1 METIF
6 LISIVLMLVTL
17 FIGTPVAIALGV
29 SGLVGLYAVFGEN
42 SLIIGAKVFTD
53 TLNDFIL
60 LAIPLYIIMGVIL
73 ARGGVGKKLFR
84 LFDAFLRHIPG
95 GIGIAT
101 ILTCAVLAAMCGT
114 SVAIAA
120 MVGSF
125 AFTDLQKYGYSL
137 PLSLGIV
144 GAGGALGILIPPSV
158 PMIVYGAFSG
168 ESVGKLLSA
177 GVIPGIVTVILFTIY
192 VAFAYIRQKGV
203 KVAKA
208 ASWRER
214 WEAFMDGIWALLVP
228 FGIVVPLYTGIA
240 TPTET
245 AAVGILW
252 AFIVCMGVYKTIKW
266 RDIIHILKEG
276 SSSSVMVMFIICGA
290 MLLGNAATQIGL
302 SHMLTEIFAGSMS
315 GWVFIPI
322 SLLTLLV
329 LGMFLEGASIMLI
342 TLPIYLP
349 VLIMYQF
356 DLIWYAIIMVMAIEI
371 ALLSPPVGLNLF
383 AIHGVA
389 KSLGLPSTQGIVIQG
404 CWPFMVIYLLSMIFV
419 MAIPQIALL
428 LPGRM

>member
-1 METIF
+1 
-6 LISIVLMLVTL
+6 
-17 FIGTPVAIALGV
+17 
-29 SGLVGLYAVFGEN
+29 
-42 SLIIGAKVFTD
+42 
-53 TLNDFIL
+53 
-60 LAIPLYIIMGVIL
+60 
-73 ARGGVGKKLFR
+73 
-84 LFDAFLRHIPG
+84 
-95 GIGIAT
+95 
-101 ILTCAVLAAMCGT
+101 MCGT